1 MINFD
6 CQINLNFKPKNFF
19 ITPMKSKNI
28 LTLIVAAGLTSF
40 ASSASAV
47 TSSYAPLLTQ
57 NTAVLNNNSIIGIG
71 NYFGGSVTANV
82 TTDTYLY
89 LFGESKFTYIG
100 DFAIFPMGNTT
111 WTFSSTI
118 TEFTLGWAAPF
129 YNNTGFNYEVSST
142 ASGVIEIGTVS
153 GISYDNGYA
162 ASFLHYTNAAGFN
175 SVTISTPESMYAL
188 GYGTIPEPSTYGL
201 IGIGALGVAFAARRR
216 KLKTA

>member
-1 MINFD
+1 
-6 CQINLNFKPKNFF
+6 
-19 ITPMKSKNI
+19 MKSKNI

-57 NTAVLNNNSIIGIG
+57 NTDVLNNNSIIGIG

-82 TTDTYLY
+82 TTSTYFY
-89 LFGESKFTYIG
+89 LDEGYNFTYI
-100 DFAIFPMGNTT
+100 DDLAIFPMGNTT

-142 ASGVIEIGTVS
+142 ASGVIASGTVS
-153 GISYDNGYA
+153 VISYDNGNA

-175 SVTISTPESMYAL
+175 SVTISTPDSQYAL

-216 KLKTA
+216 KIKSA

>member
-1 MINFD
+1 
-6 CQINLNFKPKNFF
+6 
-19 ITPMKSKNI
+19 MKTKNI

-57 NTAVLNNNSIIGIG
+57 NTAVLNGNSIIGIG
-71 NYFGGSVTANV
+71 NYFGGSVTADV
-82 TTDTYLY
+82 TTSSYIYLDFEY
-89 LFGESKFTYIG
+89 NFTYIDG
-100 DFAIFPMGNTT
+100 LAIFPMGNST

-118 TEFTLGWAAPF
+118 TEFTLGWAAPSN
-129 YNNTGFNYEVSST
+129 NNTGFNYVVSST
-142 ASGVIEIGTVS
+142 ASGVIASGTVPV
-153 GISYDNGYA
+153 INYDNSIYGNA

-175 SVTISTPESMYAL
+175 SVTISTPDSMYAL

-216 KLKTA
+216 KQKAG

>member
-1 MINFD
+1 
-6 CQINLNFKPKNFF
+6 
-19 ITPMKSKNI
+19 MKSENI
-28 LTLIVAAGLTSF
+28 LTLIVAAGLTTF

-71 NYFGGSVTANV
+71 NYFGGSVTADV
-82 TTDTYLY
+82 TTSSFLY
-89 LFGESKFTYIG
+89 IMPGYGFTYIDG
-100 DFAIFPMGNTT
+100 LAIFPYGDTT

-118 TEFTLGWAAPF
+118 TEFTLGWAAPSDVS
-129 YNNTGFNYEVSST
+129 GFNYEVFST
-142 ASGVIEIGTVS
+142 ASGSIASGTVS
-153 GISYDNGYA
+153 TISNYPSA
-162 ASFLHYTNAAGFN
+162 ASYLHYSNAAGFN
-175 SVTISTPESMYAL
+175 SVTISSPDSLYAL

>member
-1 MINFD
+1 
-6 CQINLNFKPKNFF
+6 
-19 ITPMKSKNI
+19 MKTKNI

-47 TSSYAPLLTQ
+47 TGSYAPLLTQ
-57 NTAVLNNNSIIGIG
+57 STTVLNNNSIIGIG
-71 NYFGGSVTANV
+71 NYFGGSVTADV
-82 TTDTYLY
+82 TTSSFLDIMSGY
-89 LFGESKFTYIG
+89 GFTYIDG
-100 DFAIFPMGNTT
+100 LAIFPYGDTT

-118 TEFTLGWAAPF
+118 TEFTLGWAAPS

-142 ASGVIEIGTVS
+142 ASGVIDSGTVS
-153 GISYDNGYA
+153 VISYDNGYGNA

-175 SVTISTPESMYAL
+175 SVTISTPDSMYAL

-216 KLKTA
+216 KIKSA

>member
-1 MINFD
+1 
-6 CQINLNFKPKNFF
+6 
-19 ITPMKSKNI
+19 MKSKNI
-28 LTLIVAAGLTSF
+28 LTLIVAAGLTTF

-57 NTAVLNNNSIIGIG
+57 NTAVLNDNSIIGIG

-82 TTDTYLY
+82 TTSTYFY
-89 LFGESKFTYIG
+89 LDAGYNFTYI
-100 DFAIFPMGNTT
+100 DDLAIFAMGNTT

-129 YNNTGFNYEVSST
+129 YNTGFNYEVSST
-142 ASGVIEIGTVS
+142 ASGVIASGTVS
-153 GISYDNGYA
+153 VISYDDNGNA

-175 SVTISTPESMYAL
+175 SVTISTPDSIYAL

-216 KLKTA
+216 KAKVA